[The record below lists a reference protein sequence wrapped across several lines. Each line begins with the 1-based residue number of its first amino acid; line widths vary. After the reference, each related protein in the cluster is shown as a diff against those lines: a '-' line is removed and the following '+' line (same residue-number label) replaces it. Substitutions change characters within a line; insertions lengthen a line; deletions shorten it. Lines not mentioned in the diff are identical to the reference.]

1 LIRDC
6 RSHYELAIN
15 DLSEKPTVIS
25 SSIIGEL
32 TTTIQKVEKQK
43 PLVLYAPS
51 GIAGANIKEMIDMT
65 KEEAEAF
72 SLAGIKLVKT
82 LLAYEPIII
91 GVFDRYLLGGGLEI
105 ALACDLTIVTESC
118 KVGFPEVTLGI
129 TPGWLGIELCA
140 IKNPAL
146 IQELLFLGKIIE
158 AKQSYSYSLFNSVCQ
173 NWQTAQD
180 ELAKMIDQLDIC
192 SYAAIASAKRQYWR
206 SLNVDNLSESAKTFS
221 SLFEEKDQ
229 IEGMKAYLEKR
240 KASFLQHK

>member
-1 LIRDC
+1 MLRSC
-6 RSHYELAIN
+6 ESHYELWIN
-15 DLSEKPTVIS
+15 RKDERPSVITS
-25 SSIIGEL
+25 KIIEDFLTSLDSI
-32 TTTIQKVEKQK
+32 KVNK

-51 GIAGANIKEMIDMT
+51 GIAGASIKEMTDMS
-65 KEEAEAF
+65 KREAEAF
-72 SLAGIKLVKT
+72 SAAGINLVKT
-82 LLAYEPIII
+82 LLAYEPLVI

-105 ALACDLTIVTESC
+105 ALACDLTIVTENC

-158 AKQSYSYSLFNSVCQ
+158 AKQSYAYSLFNSVCQ
-173 NWQTAQD
+173 NWQAIQD
-180 ELAKMIDQLDIC
+180 ELAKMIDQLERC
-192 SYAAIASAKRQYWR
+192 SYAAVASAKRQYWR
-206 SLNVDNLSESAKTFS
+206 FLNVDNLSESAKTFS

>member
-1 LIRDC
+1 MLRSFE
-6 RSHYELAIN
+6 SHYELWIN
-15 DLSEKPTVIS
+15 EKEERPSVIS
-25 SSIIGEL
+25 STIIEDFLKSLHSIR
-32 TTTIQKVEKQK
+32 VNK

-72 SLAGIKLVKT
+72 SVAGINLVKT
-82 LLAYEPIII
+82 LLAYEPIVI

-105 ALACDLTIVTESC
+105 ALACDITIVTENC

-129 TPGWLGIELCA
+129 TPGWLGVELCA

-146 IQELLFLGKIIE
+146 IQELLFLGKIVE
-158 AKQSYSYSLFNSVCQ
+158 AKQSYAYSLFNNICH
-173 NWQTAQD
+173 NWQAVQD
-180 ELAKMIDQLDIC
+180 ELAKMIAQLDRC
-192 SYAAIASAKRQYWR
+192 SYAAVASAKRQYRR
-206 SLNVDNLSESAKTFS
+206 SLNTEDFSESAKFFS
-221 SLFEEKDQ
+221 SLFEEQDQ